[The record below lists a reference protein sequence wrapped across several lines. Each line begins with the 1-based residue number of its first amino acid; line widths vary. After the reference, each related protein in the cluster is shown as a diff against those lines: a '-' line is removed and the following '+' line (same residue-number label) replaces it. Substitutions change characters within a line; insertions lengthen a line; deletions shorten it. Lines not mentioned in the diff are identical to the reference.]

1 MQTPPR
7 QMPLWQQ
14 RLLPANRMRVPAG
27 PSVWKLT
34 ILTHAGSEADQLA
47 YRNAFLDFALS
58 QGLRVY
64 FTRGTTYIVPVRD
77 DDVAGTIQPA
87 LDHQPRTMTADERGA
102 ILGWLC
108 ARPEVHFVHV
118 PRRRAGTLEVASGQ
132 VSIALAPMGPTRA
145 AANSNWTDES
155 SPAARQDLED
165 DHGL

>member
-27 PSVWKLT
+27 PSVWRLT
-34 ILTHAGSEADQLA
+34 ILTHAANEADKQA

-58 QGLRVY
+58 RGLRVY
-64 FTRGTTYIVPVRD
+64 FTAGTTYIIPVRD
-77 DDVAGTIQPA
+77 DDLAGTIQPA
-87 LDHQPRTMTADERGA
+87 LDQQPRAMTADERGA

-118 PRRRAGTLEVASGQ
+118 PRRRLGTPVGVHEH
-132 VSIALAPMGPTRA
+132 VSLALAPLGSQS
-145 AANSNWTDES
+145 AANSDRMDES
-155 SPAARQDLED
+155 SPASPRDTEN